1 VNLLGNAVKFTQH
14 GEVTLRVKS
23 EDGDQYS
30 FEVQDTGP
38 GIASEYHETIF
49 EPFQQDGRTA
59 ALGGTG
65 LGLAIARRG
74 VELIGWPPAHGL
86 GPGQGARFYFTLELP
101 PVEEEPRR
109 RESEDWHDV
118 ERLAAGTM
126 VTALVVDDIDTN
138 RDILRQLL
146 QRIGVEVRTADG
158 GEQALRMVGGMMMT
172 SRKQI
177 DALREIGVSE
187 VVVDTSRCDVVPDE
201 AFADDESDDSA
212 DGSDDSADE
221 SDDIFADDE
230 SDDSAEVPEVDGLPE
245 FMKLVRPKGARS
257 NMQRRRNFG
266 PKKTGWMKLEVA
278 ESGDR
283 ATLQVLSFGGD
294 KSLGEDDVRRCLE
307 EDYGIRTGIESAVLT
322 RLVQQ
327 AAASPNRVISGAFP
341 IAEGPAG
348 RPAAGRDRPH
358 Q

>member
-1 VNLLGNAVKFTQH
+1 
-14 GEVTLRVKS
+14 
-23 EDGDQYS
+23 
-30 FEVQDTGP
+30 
-38 GIASEYHETIF
+38 
-49 EPFQQDGRTA
+49 
-59 ALGGTG
+59 
-65 LGLAIARRG
+65 
-74 VELIGWPPAHGL
+74 
-86 GPGQGARFYFTLELP
+86 
-101 PVEEEPRR
+101 
-109 RESEDWHDV
+109 
-118 ERLAAGTM
+118 
-126 VTALVVDDIDTN
+126 
-138 RDILRQLL
+138 
-146 QRIGVEVRTADG
+146 
-158 GEQALRMVGGMMMT
+158 MMT

-212 DGSDDSADE
+212 D
-221 SDDIFADDE
+221 DE

-257 NMQRRRNFG
+257 DMQRRRNFG

>member
-1 VNLLGNAVKFTQH
+1 MRQVLINLLGNAVKFTQH

-74 VELIGWPPAHGL
+74 VELMGGHLRTDSAL
-86 GPGQGARFYFTLELP
+86 GKGARFYFTLELP

-172 SRKQI
+172 SRK
-177 DALREIGVSE
+177 
-187 VVVDTSRCDVVPDE
+187 
-201 AFADDESDDSA
+201 
-212 DGSDDSADE
+212 
-221 SDDIFADDE
+221 
-230 SDDSAEVPEVDGLPE
+230 
-245 FMKLVRPKGARS
+245 
-257 NMQRRRNFG
+257 
-266 PKKTGWMKLEVA
+266 
-278 ESGDR
+278 
-283 ATLQVLSFGGD
+283 
-294 KSLGEDDVRRCLE
+294 
-307 EDYGIRTGIESAVLT
+307 
-322 RLVQQ
+322 
-327 AAASPNRVISGAFP
+327 
-341 IAEGPAG
+341 
-348 RPAAGRDRPH
+348 
-358 Q
+358 